1 MYLGRTMITLFSKI
15 RKLEDTVLA
24 RQNIHTYSDTDAH
37 INNINITIFQLIV
50 YKKKYFSYVIQW
62 HIPIFLT
69 LLLIMCKMCL
79 VMYSILLQ
87 TTILSQYS
95 RILFEMILFML

>member
-24 RQNIHTYSDTDAH
+24 RQNIYTYSDTDAH

-50 YKKKYFSYVIQW
+50 YKTKYFSYVIQW
-62 HIPIFLT
+62 YIPIFLT

-79 VMYSILLQ
+79 VMYRIFLQ
-87 TTILSQYS
+87 TTTVSQYS